1 MFTRYKGEILTLLG
15 AIFFSFNGVVAKLVL
30 TSGLSSM
37 RLTQVRCGGAFIF
50 LGLYMFVRYRD
61 KLKAKKEDL
70 PLLFAYGIIG
80 FLMVQAL
87 YFVAITRLNVSVAL
101 ILEFTAPIW
110 IVLWLRFV
118 KHKVVPSLMW
128 VAIFLAFSGLVLIAQ
143 VWKGQTLDPIGVAA
157 ALLDGI
163 VLASFFLLGEKLTA
177 KRDVESLM
185 VYGFGFASL
194 GLAIAMPLWSYPTE
208 IFTQSMNLQGRFDA
222 FNLPGWVLI
231 AWVIIMGTIVPYLL
245 VVKGLKLLS
254 ASTSSVMG
262 MAEPVLAGVFAWIW
276 LSETWNFIQLVGGV
290 TVIIGIILADKAR
303 SAAH

>member
-50 LGLYMFVRYRD
+50 LGLYMFLRYRD

-143 VWKGQTLDPIGVAA
+143 VWKGQTLDPIGVTC

>member
-1 MFTRYKGEILTLLG
+1 MLTRYKGEILTLLG
-15 AIFFSFNGVVAKLVL
+15 AVFFSFNGVVAKLVL

-50 LGLYMFVRYRD
+50 LGLYIFLRYRD
-61 KLKAKKEDL
+61 KLNAKREDL

-80 FLMVQAL
+80 FLLVQAL
-87 YFVAITRLNVSVAL
+87 YFVAIARLNVSVAL

-118 KHKVVPSLMW
+118 KHKVVPRLMW
-128 VAIFLAFSGLVLIAQ
+128 VAIFLAFGGLVLIAQ
-143 VWKGQTLDPIGVAA
+143 VWKGRTLDPIGVAA
-157 ALLDGI
+157 ALLDGV
-163 VLASFFLLGEKLTA
+163 VLAAFFLLGEKLTA

-208 IFTQSMNLQGRFDA
+208 IFTQSMNLQGRFA
-222 FNLPGWVLI
+222 AYNMPGWVLI

>member
-50 LGLYMFVRYRD
+50 LGLYMFLRYRD

-143 VWKGQTLDPIGVAA
+143 VWKGQTLDPIGVTC

-262 MAEPVLAGVFAWIW
+262 MAEPVLAGVFAWLW

>member
-1 MFTRYKGEILTLLG
+1 MLTRYKGEILTLLG
-15 AIFFSFNGVVAKLVL
+15 AVFFSFNGVVAKLVL

-50 LGLYMFVRYRD
+50 LGLYIFLRYRD
-61 KLKAKKEDL
+61 KLNAKREDL

-80 FLMVQAL
+80 FLLVQAL
-87 YFVAITRLNVSVAL
+87 YFVAIARLNVSVAL

-118 KHKVVPSLMW
+118 KHKVVPRLMW
-128 VAIFLAFSGLVLIAQ
+128 VAIFLAFGGLVLIAQ
-143 VWKGQTLDPIGVAA
+143 VWKGRTLDPIGVAA

-163 VLASFFLLGEKLTA
+163 VLAAFFLLGEKLTA

-208 IFTQSMNLQGRFDA
+208 IFTQSMNLQGRFA
-222 FNLPGWVLI
+222 AYNMPGWVLI

>member
-1 MFTRYKGEILTLLG
+1 
-15 AIFFSFNGVVAKLVL
+15 
-30 TSGLSSM
+30 M

-50 LGLYMFVRYRD
+50 LGLYMFLRYRD

-143 VWKGQTLDPIGVAA
+143 VWKGQTLDPIGVTC

>member
-37 RLTQVRCGGAFIF
+37 RLTQVRCGGAFVF
-50 LGLYMFVRYRD
+50 LGLYIFLRHRTT
-61 KLKAKKEDL
+61 LKAKKEDL

-80 FLMVQAL
+80 FLLVQAL

-118 KHKVVPSLMW
+118 KHKVVPPLMW
-128 VAIFLAFSGLVLIAQ
+128 LAIFLAFGGLVLIAQ
-143 VWKGQTLDPIGVAA
+143 VWKGRTLDPIGVAA

-163 VLASFFLLGEKLTA
+163 VLAAFFLLGEKLTT

-208 IFTQSMNLQGRFDA
+208 IFSQSMNLQGRFAA
-222 FNLPGWVLI
+222 FDLPGWVLI

>member
-1 MFTRYKGEILTLLG
+1 MFSRYKGEILTLLG
-15 AIFFSFNGVVAKLVL
+15 AVFFSFNGVVAKLVL

-37 RLTQVRCGGAFIF
+37 RLTQVRCGGAFLI
-50 LGLYMFVRYRD
+50 LATYMFVRHRQ
-61 KLKAKKEDL
+61 KLRVTRGEL
-70 PLLFAYGIIG
+70 PYLFAYGIVG
-80 FLMVQAL
+80 FLAVQAL
-87 YFVAITRLNVSVAL
+87 YFVAIARLHVSIGL

-118 KHKVVPSLMW
+118 KKKIVPALMW

-143 VWKGQTLDPIGVAA
+143 VWKGRTLDPIGVIA

-163 VLASFFLLGEKLTA
+163 VLASFFLIGEKLTG
-177 KRDVESLM
+177 KRDVQSLM

-194 GLAIAMPLWSYPTE
+194 GLAIAMPLWSYPTH
-208 IFTQSMNLQGRFDA
+208 IFTQSTNLQGRFADY
-222 FNLPGWVLI
+222 NVPGWVLI

-245 VVKGLKLLS
+245 VVNGLKLLS

-262 MAEPVLAGVFAWIW
+262 MAEPVIAGVFAWIW
-276 LSETWNFIQLVGGV
+276 LSEKWNFIQLIGGV

>member
-50 LGLYMFVRYRD
+50 LGLYMFLRYRD

-143 VWKGQTLDPIGVAA
+143 VWKGQTLDPIGVTC

-276 LSETWNFIQLVGGV
+276 LSETWNLIQLVGGV

>member
-1 MFTRYKGEILTLLG
+1 MLTRYKGEILTSLG
-15 AIFFSFNGVVAKLVL
+15 AVFFSFNGVVAKLVL

-50 LGLYMFVRYRD
+50 LGLYIFLRYRD
-61 KLKAKKEDL
+61 KLNAKREDL

-80 FLMVQAL
+80 FLLVQAL
-87 YFVAITRLNVSVAL
+87 YFVAIARLNVSVAL

-118 KHKVVPSLMW
+118 KHKVVPRLMW
-128 VAIFLAFSGLVLIAQ
+128 VAIFLAFGGLVLIAQ
-143 VWKGQTLDPIGVAA
+143 VWKGRTLDPIGVAA
-157 ALLDGI
+157 ALLDGV
-163 VLASFFLLGEKLTA
+163 VLAAFFLLGEKLTA

-208 IFTQSMNLQGRFDA
+208 IFTQSMNLQGRFA
-222 FNLPGWVLI
+222 AYNMPGWVLI

>member
-1 MFTRYKGEILTLLG
+1 MLTRYKGEILTLLG
-15 AIFFSFNGVVAKLVL
+15 AVFFSFNGVIAKLVL

-50 LGLYMFVRYRD
+50 LGLYMVSRHRD
-61 KLKAKKEDL
+61 KLRVKRAEL
-70 PLLFAYGIIG
+70 PQLFLYGIIG
-80 FLMVQAL
+80 FLAVQAL
-87 YFVAITRLNVSVAL
+87 YFVAIARLHVSIAL

-118 KHKVVPSLMW
+118 KRKVVPKLMW
-128 VAIFLAFSGLVLIAQ
+128 VAIFLAFGGLVLIAQ
-143 VWKGQTLDPIGVAA
+143 VWKGSTLDPIGVIA

-163 VLASFFLLGEKLTA
+163 VLAAFFLLGEKLTG

-185 VYGFGFASL
+185 VYGFGFASV
-194 GLAIAMPLWSYPTE
+194 GLAIAMPLWSYPTQ
-208 IFTQSMNLQGRFDA
+208 IFTQSMNLQGRFA
-222 FNLPGWVLI
+222 SYNAPGWVLI

-245 VVKGLKLLS
+245 VVNGLKLLS

-276 LSETWNFIQLVGGV
+276 LSEKWNLIQLVGGV

>member
-50 LGLYMFVRYRD
+50 LGLYMFLRYRD

-143 VWKGQTLDPIGVAA
+143 VWKGQTLDPIGVTC

-194 GLAIAMPLWSYPTE
+194 GLAIAMPMWSYATE

-276 LSETWNFIQLVGGV
+276 LSETGNFIQLVGGV

>member
-1 MFTRYKGEILTLLG
+1 MFSRYKGEILTLLG
-15 AIFFSFNGVVAKLVL
+15 ALFFSVNGVVAKLVL

-37 RLTQVRCGGAFIF
+37 RLTQVRCGGAFLI
-50 LGLYMFVRYRD
+50 LATYMFVRHRQ
-61 KLKAKKEDL
+61 KLRVTRGEL
-70 PLLFAYGIIG
+70 PYLFAYGIVG
-80 FLMVQAL
+80 FLAVQAL
-87 YFVAITRLNVSVAL
+87 YFVAITRLHVSIGL

-110 IVLWLRFV
+110 IVLWLRYV
-118 KHKVVPSLMW
+118 KKKTVPFLMW
-128 VAIFLAFSGLVLIAQ
+128 VAIFLAFGGLVLIAQ
-143 VWKGQTLDPIGVAA
+143 VWKGRTLDPIGVIA

-163 VLASFFLLGEKLTA
+163 VLASFFLIGEKLTL

-208 IFTQSMNLQGRFDA
+208 IFTQSTNLQGRFADY
-222 FNLPGWVLI
+222 NVPGWVLI

-245 VVKGLKLLS
+245 TVNGLKLLS

-262 MAEPVLAGVFAWIW
+262 MAEPVIAGVFAWVW
-276 LSETWNFIQLVGGV
+276 LSEKWNFIQLIGGV

>member
-1 MFTRYKGEILTLLG
+1 MLTRYKGEILTSLG
-15 AIFFSFNGVVAKLVL
+15 AVFFSFNGVVAKLVL

-50 LGLYMFVRYRD
+50 LGLYIFLRYRD
-61 KLKAKKEDL
+61 KLNAKREDL

-80 FLMVQAL
+80 FLLVQAL
-87 YFVAITRLNVSVAL
+87 YFVAIARLNVSVAL

-118 KHKVVPSLMW
+118 KHKVVPRLMW
-128 VAIFLAFSGLVLIAQ
+128 VAIFLAFGGLVLIAQ
-143 VWKGQTLDPIGVAA
+143 VWKGRTLDPIGVAA
-157 ALLDGI
+157 ALLDGV
-163 VLASFFLLGEKLTA
+163 VLAAFFLLGEKLTA

-208 IFTQSMNLQGRFDA
+208 IFTQSMNLQGRFA
-222 FNLPGWVLI
+222 AYKMPGWVLI

>member
-1 MFTRYKGEILTLLG
+1 MLTRYRGEILTLLG
-15 AIFFSFNGVVAKLVL
+15 AVFFSFNGVVAKLVL

-37 RLTQVRCGGAFIF
+37 RLTQVRCGGAFVF
-50 LGLYMFVRYRD
+50 LGAYMFLRHRD
-61 KLKAKKEDL
+61 KLKAKRAEM
-70 PLLFAYGIIG
+70 PQLFAYGIVG
-80 FLMVQAL
+80 FLAVQAL
-87 YFVAITRLNVSVAL
+87 YFVAITRLHVSIGL

-118 KHKVVPSLMW
+118 KRKVVPQLMW
-128 VAIFLAFSGLVLIAQ
+128 VAIFLAFGGLVLIAQ
-143 VWKGQTLDPIGVAA
+143 VWKGRTLDPIGVAA

-163 VLASFFLLGEKLTA
+163 VLAAFFLLGEKLTA

-194 GLAIAMPLWSYPTE
+194 GLAIAMPLWSYPTQ
-208 IFTQSMNLQGRFDA
+208 IFTQSMNLQGRFA
-222 FNLPGWVLI
+222 AYNMPGWVLI

-245 VVKGLKLLS
+245 VVNGLKLLS

-262 MAEPVLAGVFAWIW
+262 MAEPVIAGVFAWIW
-276 LSETWNFIQLVGGV
+276 LSEKWNFIQLVGGV

>member
-1 MFTRYKGEILTLLG
+1 MLTRYKGEILTLLG
-15 AIFFSFNGVVAKLVL
+15 AVFFSFNGVVAKLVL

-50 LGLYMFVRYRD
+50 LGLYIFLRYRD
-61 KLKAKKEDL
+61 KLKAKREDL

-80 FLMVQAL
+80 FLLVQAL

-118 KHKVVPSLMW
+118 KHKVVPRLMW
-128 VAIFLAFSGLVLIAQ
+128 VAIFLAFGGLVLIAQ
-143 VWKGQTLDPIGVAA
+143 VWKGRTLDPIGVAA

-163 VLASFFLLGEKLTA
+163 VLAAFFLLGEKLTV

-208 IFTQSMNLQGRFDA
+208 IFTQSMNLQGRFA
-222 FNLPGWVLI
+222 AYNMPGWVLI
-231 AWVIIMGTIVPYLL
+231 AWVIIMGTIAPYLL

>member
-15 AIFFSFNGVVAKLVL
+15 AVFFSFNGVIAKLVL

-50 LGLYMFVRYRD
+50 LGLFMFFRHRD
-61 KLKAKKEDL
+61 KLKAKWAEM
-70 PLLFAYGIIG
+70 PQLFIYGVVG
-80 FLMVQAL
+80 FLAVQAL
-87 YFVAITRLNVSVAL
+87 YFVSIARLHVSIAL

-118 KHKVVPSLMW
+118 KHKVVPQLMW
-128 VAIFLAFSGLVLIAQ
+128 VAIFLAFGGLVLIAQ
-143 VWKGQTLDPIGVAA
+143 VWKGSTLDPIGVIA

-163 VLASFFLLGEKLTA
+163 VLAAFFLLGEKLTA

-208 IFTQSMNLQGRFDA
+208 VFTQSMNLQGRFAAFDA
-222 FNLPGWVLI
+222 PGWALI
-231 AWVIIMGTIVPYLL
+231 AWVIVMGTIVPYLL
-245 VVKGLKLLS
+245 VVNGLKLLS

-262 MAEPVLAGVFAWIW
+262 MAEPVLAGIFAWLW
-276 LSETWNFIQLVGGV
+276 LSEKWSLIQLLGGV
-290 TVIIGIILADKAR
+290 TVIVGIILADKAR

>member
-1 MFTRYKGEILTLLG
+1 MFARYKGEILTLLG
-15 AIFFSFNGVVAKLVL
+15 AIFFSFNGVIAKLVL

-50 LGLYMFVRYRD
+50 LGLYIFLRHRE
-61 KLKAKKEDL
+61 KLNAKKQDM
-70 PLLFAYGIIG
+70 PILFAYGIIG
-80 FLMVQAL
+80 FLLVQAL

-118 KHKVVPSLMW
+118 KHKVVPPLMW
-128 VAIFLAFSGLVLIAQ
+128 IAIFLAFGGLVLIAQ

-208 IFTQSMNLQGRFDA
+208 IFSQSMNLQGRFAAYD
-222 FNLPGWVLI
+222 LPGWVLI
-231 AWVIIMGTIVPYLL
+231 AWVIIMGTVVPYLL
-245 VVKGLKLLS
+245 VLKGLKLLS

>member
-1 MFTRYKGEILTLLG
+1 MLTRYKGEILTLLG
-15 AIFFSFNGVVAKLVL
+15 AVFFSFNGVVAKLVL

-50 LGLYMFVRYRD
+50 LGLYIFLRYRD
-61 KLKAKKEDL
+61 KLNAKREDL

-80 FLMVQAL
+80 FLLVQAL
-87 YFVAITRLNVSVAL
+87 YFVAIARLNVSVAL

-118 KHKVVPSLMW
+118 KHKVVPRLMW
-128 VAIFLAFSGLVLIAQ
+128 VAIFLAFGGLVLIAQ
-143 VWKGQTLDPIGVAA
+143 VWKGRTLDPIGVAA

-163 VLASFFLLGEKLTA
+163 VLAAFFLLGEKLTA

-208 IFTQSMNLQGRFDA
+208 IFTQSMNLQGRFA
-222 FNLPGWVLI
+222 AYNMPGWVLI
-231 AWVIIMGTIVPYLL
+231 AWVIIMGTIAPYLL

>member
-1 MFTRYKGEILTLLG
+1 L
-15 AIFFSFNGVVAKLVL
+15 
-30 TSGLSSM
+30 
-37 RLTQVRCGGAFIF
+37 
-50 LGLYMFVRYRD
+50 
-61 KLKAKKEDL
+61 
-70 PLLFAYGIIG
+70 G
-80 FLMVQAL
+80 FLAVQAL
-87 YFVAITRLNVSVAL
+87 YFVGIARLHVSIAL

-118 KHKVVPSLMW
+118 KKKIVPALMW
-128 VAIFLAFSGLVLIAQ
+128 LAIFLAFGGLILIAQ
-143 VWKGQTLDPIGVAA
+143 VWKGRTLDPIGVIA

-163 VLASFFLLGEKLTA
+163 VLAAFFLIGEKLSS

-194 GLAIAMPLWSYPTE
+194 GLAIAMPLWSYPTH
-208 IFTQSMNLQGRFDA
+208 IFTQSLNLQGRFA
-222 FNLPGWVLI
+222 AHNAPGWMLI
-231 AWVIIMGTIVPYLL
+231 AWIIVMGTIVPYTL

-276 LSETWNFIQLVGGV
+276 LAEKWNLIQLVGGII
-290 TVIIGIILADKAR
+290 VIIGIIFADKAR

>member
-15 AIFFSFNGVVAKLVL
+15 AIAFSFNGVIAKLVL

-50 LGLYMFVRYRD
+50 LSLYMFLRYRD
-61 KLKAKKEDL
+61 KLKAKRAEL
-70 PLLFAYGIIG
+70 PWLFAYGIIG
-80 FLMVQAL
+80 FLLVQAL

-118 KHKVVPSLMW
+118 KHKVVPQLMW
-128 VAIFLAFSGLVLIAQ
+128 IAIFLAFSGLVLIAQ

-163 VLASFFLLGEKLTA
+163 VLAAFFLLGEKLTA
-177 KRDVESLM
+177 KRDVESLI
-185 VYGFGFASL
+185 VYGFGFATV

>member
-1 MFTRYKGEILTLLG
+1 MFTRYKGEILTLFG
-15 AIFFSFNGVVAKLVL
+15 AIFFSFNGVIAKLVL

-50 LGLYMFVRYRD
+50 LGTYIFLRHCD

-70 PLLFAYGIIG
+70 PMLFAYGIIG
-80 FLMVQAL
+80 FLLVQAL
-87 YFVAITRLNVSVAL
+87 YFVAIQRLNVSVAL

-118 KHKVVPSLMW
+118 KHKVVPRLMW
-128 VAIFLAFSGLVLIAQ
+128 VAIFLAFGGLILIAQ
-143 VWKGQTLDPIGVAA
+143 VWKGQTLDPVGVAA
-157 ALLDGI
+157 ALLCGI
-163 VLASFFLLGEKLTA
+163 VLATFFLLGEKLTA

-194 GLAIAMPLWSYPTE
+194 GLAITMPLWSYPTE
-208 IFTQSMNLQGRFDA
+208 IFSQSMNLQGRFAA
-222 FNLPGWVLI
+222 FDLPGWVLI
-231 AWVIIMGTIVPYLL
+231 AWVIIMGTVVPYML
-245 VVKGLKLLS
+245 VLKGLKLLS

>member
-1 MFTRYKGEILTLLG
+1 MLTRYKGEILTLLG
-15 AIFFSFNGVVAKLVL
+15 AVFFSFNGVISKLVL

-37 RLTQVRCGGAFIF
+37 RLTQVRCGGAFVF
-50 LGLYMFVRYRD
+50 LGLFMFFRHRN
-61 KLKAKKEDL
+61 KLKAMKAEI
-70 PLLFAYGIIG
+70 PLLFVYGIIG
-80 FLMVQAL
+80 FLAVQAL
-87 YFVAITRLNVSVAL
+87 YFVAITRLHVSIAL

-118 KHKVVPSLMW
+118 KRKVVPQLMW
-128 VAIFLAFSGLVLIAQ
+128 VAIFLAFGGLILIAQ
-143 VWKGQTLDPIGVAA
+143 VWKGSTLDPIGVMA

-163 VLASFFLLGEKLTA
+163 VLAAFFLLGEKLTG

-185 VYGFGFASL
+185 VYGFGFASV
-194 GLAIAMPLWSYPTE
+194 GLAIAMPLWSYPTD
-208 IFTQSMNLQGRFDA
+208 IFTQSMNLQGRFA
-222 FNLPGWVLI
+222 GYNAPGWVLI
-231 AWVIIMGTIVPYLL
+231 AWVIVMGTIVPYLL
-245 VVKGLKLLS
+245 VVNGLKLLS

-276 LSETWNFIQLVGGV
+276 LSEKWSLIQLVGGV

>member
-37 RLTQVRCGGAFIF
+37 RLTQVRCGGAFVF
-50 LGLYMFVRYRD
+50 LGLYIFLRHRTT
-61 KLKAKKEDL
+61 LKAKKEDL

-80 FLMVQAL
+80 FLLVQAL

-118 KHKVVPSLMW
+118 KHKVVPPLMW
-128 VAIFLAFSGLVLIAQ
+128 VAIFLAFGGLVLIAQ
-143 VWKGQTLDPIGVAA
+143 VWKGRTLDPIGVAA

-208 IFTQSMNLQGRFDA
+208 IFSQSMNLQGRFAA
-222 FNLPGWVLI
+222 FDLPGWVLI

>member
-15 AIFFSFNGVVAKLVL
+15 AVFFSFNGVVAKLVL

-37 RLTQVRCGGAFIF
+37 RLTQVRCGGAFVF
-50 LGLYMFVRYRD
+50 LGLFMFVRHRD
-61 KLKAKKEDL
+61 KLKAKRAEL
-70 PLLFAYGIIG
+70 PHLFIYGVVG
-80 FLMVQAL
+80 FLAVQAL
-87 YFVAITRLNVSVAL
+87 YFVAITRLHVSIAL

-118 KHKVVPSLMW
+118 KHKVVPQLMW
-128 VAIFLAFSGLVLIAQ
+128 VAIFLAFGGLVLIAQ
-143 VWKGQTLDPIGVAA
+143 VWKGSTLDPIGVIA

-163 VLASFFLLGEKLTA
+163 VLAAFFLLGEKLTG

-185 VYGFGFASL
+185 VYGFGFASV
-194 GLAIAMPLWSYPTE
+194 GLAIAMPLWSYPTQ
-208 IFTQSMNLQGRFDA
+208 IFTQSMNLQGRFA
-222 FNLPGWVLI
+222 AYNAPGWVLI
-231 AWVIIMGTIVPYLL
+231 AWVIVMGTIVPYLL
-245 VVKGLKLLS
+245 VVNGLKLLS

-276 LSETWNFIQLVGGV
+276 LSERWNFIQLIGGV